1 MGKQLQDK
9 VAIVTGAS
17 NGLGR
22 GIAETFAAE
31 GAKTV
36 LVARR
41 AALLDEV
48 AAGIKSLGGEALPV
62 SADLTH
68 EEAVIALFATVQKA
82 YGRLDVLVNNA
93 GIATHKDTEDI
104 TLEYW
109 RAALDINIT
118 APFLCSREAI
128 RIMKAQ
134 VPQGGRIISIGSVS
148 AKTPRPDSLPY
159 TVTKF
164 GLQGMTHQL
173 TMDGRKHNIVASI
186 IHPGATLSS
195 FTTLRG
201 RTKAGAGERPEDY
214 IMAPEDVAKVA
225 VLMVAYAARRADLAG
240 GWLPRHVGRDDRAH
254 LRTSPSGLHARGRTS
269 DHGETAAERFIGCF
283 IG

>member
-1 MGKQLQDK
+1 MSEQLRGKI
-9 VAIVTGAS
+9 AIVTGAS
-17 NGLGR
+17 NGIGR
-22 GIAETFAAE
+22 GIAEMLAAE

-41 AALLDEV
+41 EALLAEV
-48 AAGIKSLGGEALPV
+48 AAGIKAQGGEALSVPTN
-62 SADLTH
+62 LTQ
-68 EEAVIALFATVQKA
+68 EKAVIALFATVHKTF
-82 YGRLDVLVNNA
+82 GRLDVLVNNA

-128 RIMKAQ
+128 RLMKAQ
-134 VPQGGRIISIGSVS
+134 TPQGGRIINIGSVS

-173 TMDGRKHNIVASI
+173 TMDGRKYNVVSSI

-195 FTTLRG
+195 FTTRRG
-201 RTKAGAGERPEDY
+201 RTKAGPGERPDDY
-214 IMAPEDVAKVA
+214 VMAAEDVAKVA
-225 VLMVAYAARRADLAG
+225 VLMAA
-240 GWLPRHVGRDDRAH
+240 LPPEVNLYEATILPNHMR
-254 LRTSPSGLHARGRTS
+254 S
-269 DHGETAAERFIGCF
+269 FIGR
-283 IG
+283 G

>member
-1 MGKQLQDK
+1 MGTQLQGK

-17 NGLGR
+17 NGIGR

-48 AAGIKSLGGEALPV
+48 AAGIKSRGGQALPMP
-62 SADLTH
+62 ADLTQ
-68 EEAVIALFATVQKA
+68 EAAVAALFAFAQKT

-93 GIATHKDTEDI
+93 GIATHMNTEDI

-109 RAALDINIT
+109 RQALDINIT
-118 APFLCSREAI
+118 AAFLCSREAI

-134 VPQGGRIISIGSVS
+134 APPGGRIINIGSVS

-195 FTTLRG
+195 FTTRRG
-201 RTKAGAGERPEDY
+201 RTRAGAGQTPEDY
-214 IMAPEDVAKVA
+214 VMTAEDVAKVA
-225 VLMVAYAARRADLAG
+225 VLMAA
-240 GWLPRHVGRDDRAH
+240 LPPEVNLYEATILPNHMR
-254 LRTSPSGLHARGRTS
+254 S
-269 DHGETAAERFIGCF
+269 FIGR
-283 IG
+283 G

>member
-1 MGKQLQDK
+1 MGTQLQGK
-9 VAIVTGAS
+9 IAIVTGSS
-17 NGLGR
+17 NGIGR

-41 AALLDEV
+41 AELLDEV
-48 AAGIKSLGGEALPV
+48 AAGIKSRGGEALPV
-62 SADLTH
+62 PSDLTR
-68 EEAVIALFATVQKA
+68 EDAVIALFATVQKT

-93 GIATHKDTEDI
+93 GIATHRNTEDI

-109 RAALDINIT
+109 REALDINIT
-118 APFLCSREAI
+118 APFLCAREAV
-128 RIMKAQ
+128 RLMKAQ
-134 VPQGGRIISIGSVS
+134 TPKGGRIINIGSVS

-173 TMDGRKHNIVASI
+173 TMDGRKHNIVSSI

-195 FTTLRG
+195 FTTRRG
-201 RTKAGAGERPEDY
+201 RTKSGAGETIEDY
-214 IMAPEDVAKVA
+214 VMAAEDVAKVA
-225 VLMVAYAARRADLAG
+225 VLMAA
-240 GWLPRHVGRDDRAH
+240 LPPEVNLYEATILPNHMR
-254 LRTSPSGLHARGRTS
+254 S
-269 DHGETAAERFIGCF
+269 FIGR
-283 IG
+283 G